1 MKSSAK
7 YYLLCYSFSMNHR
20 AQNLVFTCWII
31 AIIATAGSLFFSEV
45 MEYSPCSLCWYQR
58 IAMYPL
64 VIILW
69 VGSKEKARTTFS
81 FAMPFA
87 LLGWL
92 TALYH
97 NLLQYDIIPEGAS
110 PCRQGVPCS
119 INYIEWLGFITIPL
133 LSFVAFSLVCGTLI
147 FLKRKN
153 FYE

>member
-1 MKSSAK
+1 VNNRSESLIFMSWVVA
-7 YYLLCYSFSMNHR
+7 
-20 AQNLVFTCWII
+20 VF
-31 AIIATAGSLFFSEV
+31 ATAGSLFFSEV
-45 MEYSPCSLCWYQR
+45 MEYPPCSLCWYQR

-69 VGSKEKARTTFS
+69 IGSKQAGRITFS

-87 LLGWL
+87 LVGWI
-92 TALYH
+92 TAIYH

-133 LSFVAFSLVCGTLI
+133 LSFVAFSMISGILL